1 MNYKE
6 AFLESASGYMMPF
19 SVEENEEV
27 KIILP
32 YGEQMH
38 PTKGVKFFHHGVD
51 FAVKEKPLY
60 AMATGMVIGVGED
73 ADHKKYIVVRYG
85 KYDVTYKNISASY
98 FPYGETV
105 KAGKI
110 IAKSGEYLHLG
121 VIFDDEEMN
130 PENFIAMVWANIQ
143 QLAAMGIDS
152 TPIIDELGGDI
163 KTSYDDCKD
172 EILLL
177 MLRWFPS
184 YMNELTNG
192 SYQMAQKTET
202 TLRNILTQAADH
214 NYFYESMPTVGN
226 PLGLSKRSAPLAGKV
241 QDILLGD
248 FLAYLASRH
257 GVFPLSWSEQQ
268 KKNFL
273 RKQLPTA

>member
-1 MNYKE
+1 
-6 AFLESASGYMMPF
+6 
-19 SVEENEEV
+19 
-27 KIILP
+27 
-32 YGEQMH
+32 
-38 PTKGVKFFHHGVD
+38 
-51 FAVKEKPLY
+51 
-60 AMATGMVIGVGED
+60 MATGMVIGVGED

-98 FPYGETV
+98 VPYGETV